1 MRTLFVALVVTS
13 MVVLAG
19 CGRATPQPQPVPNET
34 TPGTEVTLYFG
45 DQQATGLV
53 AEVRGI
59 DVSKGSNLY
68 ALTLQALAEGPTRS
82 DLARVLPEGTR
93 VLGVEVE
100 DGVAYADFSRELQS
114 GHWGG
119 SAGETITVFAIVNT
133 LTEFGEID
141 KVAIFIEGT
150 PLDSLAGHMDMTEP
164 LSRAEDL
171 IIN

>member
-1 MRTLFVALVVTS
+1 MQFVALIVTS
-13 MVVLAG
+13 MVILAG
-19 CGRATPQPQPVPNET
+19 CGGATLQPQPT
-34 TPGTEVTLYFG
+34 TDEATPHAEVTLYFG

-53 AEVRGI
+53 AEVREI
-59 DVSKGSNLY
+59 NVPEGSNLY
-68 ALTLQALAEGPTRS
+68 ALTLQALAEGSMRS
-82 DLARVLPEGTR
+82 DLARVLPEGTK

-133 LTEFGEID
+133 LTEFDEV
-141 KVAIFIEGT
+141 KRVAILIEGT

-171 IIN
+171 IID

>member
-1 MRTLFVALVVTS
+1 MRTLFIALIVTS

-19 CGRATPQPQPVPNET
+19 CGGATPQPQPAPEQT
-34 TPGTEVTLYFG
+34 PPGTEITLYFG

-53 AEVRGI
+53 PEVREIHVPEGANI
-59 DVSKGSNLY
+59 Y
-68 ALTLQALAEGPTRS
+68 ALALQALAEGPTRS

-93 VLGVEVE
+93 ILGVSVE

-114 GHWGG
+114 NHWGG
-119 SAGETITVFAIVNT
+119 SAGETITVFGIVNT
-133 LTEFGEID
+133 LTEFDEISR
-141 KVAIFIEGT
+141 VAILIEGT